1 MILLG
6 IDPGANTGLALY
18 RDGKLVGL
26 RTVEPLMLIEVIKA
40 VCPDA
45 IAIEDSRLQGAIWHS
60 GRGQAKIARDVGR
73 IDGWCDLVESAAKW
87 LGCKFY
93 PVSPK
98 GKGAKL
104 DAAAFRQVTGWVGQT
119 NQHERDAGMV
129 GWQLRKAGVS
139 TVL

>member
-18 RDGKLVGL
+18 RDGKLVAL
-26 RTVEPLMLIEVIKA
+26 RTVEPLMLIETIKA

-60 GRGQAKIARDVGR
+60 GRGQSKIARDVGR
-73 IDGWCDLVESAAKW
+73 IDGWCDLIEATAKW
-87 LGCKFY
+87 LGCQFI

-98 GKGAKL
+98 GKGGKA
-104 DAAAFRQVTGWVGQT
+104 DAATFKLVTGWTGQT
-119 NQHERDAGMV
+119 NSHERDAAMI
-129 GWQLRKAGVS
+129 GWPMK
-139 TVL
+139 TMK